1 LGEKEMAAGT
11 ELLASEIQD
20 LTSALVG
27 LAATD
32 KQLGL
37 ACIPQSRL

>member
-1 LGEKEMAAGT
+1 MATGT
-11 ELLASEIQD
+11 ELLLSEMQD
-20 LTSALVG
+20 LTAGLVG

-37 ACIPQSRL
+37 ACTPQSSL

>member
-11 ELLASEIQD
+11 ELLGSEIQD
-20 LTSALVG
+20 LTAGLVG
-27 LAATD
+27 LAPAD

-37 ACIPQSRL
+37 ACIPQSSL

>member
-1 LGEKEMAAGT
+1 LGEKEMDAGT
-11 ELLASEIQD
+11 ELLVSEIQG
-20 LTSALVG
+20 LTAALVG

-37 ACIPQSRL
+37 ACRPQSIL